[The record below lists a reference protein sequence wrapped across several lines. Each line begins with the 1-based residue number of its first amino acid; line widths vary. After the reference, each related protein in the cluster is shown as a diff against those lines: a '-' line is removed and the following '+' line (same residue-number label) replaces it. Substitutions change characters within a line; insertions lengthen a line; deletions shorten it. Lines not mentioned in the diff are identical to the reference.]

1 MPNLEQRPQCASHW
15 SYRIPVCLCALLPP
29 FNRSCTCS
37 LDPPPSPDQQYQPLN
52 PQQGAFIWV
61 PLFTDTVLVNFMGHW
76 FWAFL
81 RWWFWERLS
90 FESTNCV
97 KGSALTNVMGL
108 HPMPGGLNGT
118 RYYLFS
124 LFLFFPM
131 NTAASGSWDLRLCGL
146 HEWSPGPQDF
156 SLLELYHQLPPFSAL
171 STGLSYKTGFPGSLA
186 YREQTMGLLHLC
198 SPFEPIPA
206 IIPSNT
212 CLHIQITLDQHT
224 MELLRSSYSWIFFYS
239 KYSTTPPTGA

>member
-1 MPNLEQRPQCASHW
+1 MPNLEQRLQCASSHW

-29 FNRSCTCS
+29 FYRSCTCF

-52 PQQGAFIWV
+52 PQQGAFIWM
-61 PLFTDTVLVNFMGHW
+61 PLFTDTVLVHLMGHW

-156 SLLELYHQLPPFSAL
+156 SLTLGIISPASPIFNPEYWPEL
-171 STGLSYKTGFPGSLA
+171 
-186 YREQTMGLLHLC
+186 
-198 SPFEPIPA
+198 
-206 IIPSNT
+206 
-212 CLHIQITLDQHT
+212 
-224 MELLRSSYSWIFFYS
+224 
-239 KYSTTPPTGA
+239 